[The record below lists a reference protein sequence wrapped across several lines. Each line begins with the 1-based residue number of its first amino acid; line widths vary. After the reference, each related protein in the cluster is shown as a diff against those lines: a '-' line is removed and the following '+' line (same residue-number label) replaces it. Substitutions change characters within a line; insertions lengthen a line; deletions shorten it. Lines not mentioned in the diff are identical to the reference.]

1 MSPDQLDVTISAL
14 SRLGISTVDL
24 LYMVTKWKR
33 TDHEQ
38 LVKAVQEEGY
48 RRLVLKAFQV
58 KHGDFAKIIE
68 RGQSRMKDLSLCLH
82 FQTAGMVS
90 LCLLLHI

>member
-1 MSPDQLDVTISAL
+1 MSPDQLDVIISAL
-14 SRLGISTVDL
+14 SRLGISTIDL

-48 RRLVLKAFQV
+48 RKLLLKVFQV
-58 KHGDFAKIIE
+58 KPGEFTKIIE
-68 RGQSRMKDLSLCLH
+68 QGQSRMKDLSVCPR

-90 LCLLLHI
+90 LWPLLYI